1 MDPHDAGAFCAAT
14 AYPPPFWR
22 VRIVRAVRGLV
33 LVAVRIVR

>member
-1 MDPHDAGAFCAAT
+1 MIGNEAFCAAT

-22 VRIVRAVRGLV
+22 VRLVRAARGLV